1 MIRPLAVLV
10 IFALAGCSAPT
21 PQISSATAQSVTVV
35 ATSGFGT
42 GFASE
47 QDIRVTAQ
55 RGCEAF
61 GRDAGGIIQ
70 GSANDSRRTV
80 QFTCIER

>member
-1 MIRPLAVLV
+1 MRRPLAVLSLL
-10 IFALAGCSAPT
+10 ALAACAAPT
-21 PQISSATAQSVTVV
+21 PQIVSGTAQSVTVV

-55 RGCEAF
+55 RACESF
-61 GRDAGGIIQ
+61 GRNAGVVQ
-70 GSANDSRRTV
+70 QVTANDSRRTV
-80 QFTCIER
+80 QFSCVER

>member
-1 MIRPLAVLV
+1 MHRPLAVL
-10 IFALAGCSAPT
+10 FLLALAACAAPT
-21 PQISSATAQSVTVV
+21 PQIVSGTAQSVTVV

-61 GRDAGGIIQ
+61 GRNAGVILQ

-80 QFTCIER
+80 QFSCVER